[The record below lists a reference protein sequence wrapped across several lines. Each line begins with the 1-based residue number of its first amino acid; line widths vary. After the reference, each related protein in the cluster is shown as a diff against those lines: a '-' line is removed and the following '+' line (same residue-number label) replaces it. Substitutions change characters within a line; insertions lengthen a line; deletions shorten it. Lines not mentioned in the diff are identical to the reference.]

1 MSVFGNVFF
10 IFLGVFTN
18 DFILPPLVVILGPT
32 FAAVEPTFFTFLAV
46 FAVCIVFLIVPAVLE
61 ALLISLAMLIPAR
74 PVPMVCC
81 TPGNM
86 FAIVSAPAIAAM
98 GAAAALGVA

>member
-32 FAAVEPTFFTFLAV
+32 FTAVEPTFLNFLAL
-46 FAVCIVFLIVPAVLE
+46 FAVDIVFLIVSAVLE
-61 ALLISLAMLIPAR
+61 ALLISLAIPRPAR
-74 PVPMVCC
+74 PVPRVCC
-81 TPGNM
+81 TPGIK
-86 FAIVSAPAIAAM
+86 FAIVSAPEIAAPT
-98 GAAAALGVA
+98 